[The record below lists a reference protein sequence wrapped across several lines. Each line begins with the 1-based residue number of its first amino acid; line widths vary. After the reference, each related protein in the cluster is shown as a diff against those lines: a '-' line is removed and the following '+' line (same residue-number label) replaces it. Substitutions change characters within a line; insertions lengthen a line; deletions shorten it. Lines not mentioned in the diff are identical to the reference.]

1 MNKLTGAFFLSSK
14 GTHQG
19 ITDNTSKG
27 FVIAKLMIQRDNCDS
42 RGNNN
47 VTCECLLSYMQALFV
62 GDSYFFKRTGNNVE
76 RRETNKVILRL
87 QVLTTVLRS
96 LWKLTSETYCNII
109 IYMEVFK
116 PKHCVQW
123 RAFKKGGSLY
133 CIWWLL
139 KEPCYIQVTEVTFHC
154 CRGVCR
160 GNPLRYNSFL

>member
-27 FVIAKLMIQRDNCDS
+27 FVVAKLMIQRDNCDS
-42 RGNNN
+42 QGNND
-47 VTCECLLSYMQALFV
+47 VTCECLLSYMQALCV

-96 LWKLTSETYCNII
+96 L
-109 IYMEVFK
+109 
-116 PKHCVQW
+116 
-123 RAFKKGGSLY
+123 
-133 CIWWLL
+133 
-139 KEPCYIQVTEVTFHC
+139 
-154 CRGVCR
+154 
-160 GNPLRYNSFL
+160 

>member
-1 MNKLTGAFFLSSK
+1 MNNRTGTFFPSSK

-27 FVIAKLMIQRDNCDS
+27 LVVAKLMIQRDNCDS
-42 RGNNN
+42 RANYQ
-47 VTCECLLSYMQALFV
+47 VTCECPLSYTQALFV
-62 GDSYFFKRTGNNVE
+62 GNSYFFKRTRNNVE

-133 CIWWLL
+133 CIWWHL